1 MTAATPP
8 VSALLAGVAMAVLAS
23 CARQEAPPGGPE
35 DLRPPVVVR
44 TEPETFA
51 TVEELD
57 EVRFEFDERIS
68 ERVGGGGLNSAIS
81 VSPRGGDV
89 QVSHGRRSLTVQMEG
104 GFQPGLVYRITLNPV
119 VSDLFGN
126 QLRDPFELILST
138 GGEPV
143 PNTLAGEVWDR
154 IDGSAMSNAV
164 VYATA
169 SDGLVHQGSTDRDGI
184 FALRYLPAGSFN
196 LIAFEDTN
204 RDGEIDSTEVQGG
217 SSATLSVGDT
227 VLVDIPIL
235 APDTAAAILVE
246 AEALDSVTVVLEFD
260 DYLEPSL
267 SALEVDVQIRT
278 EEGTTPG
285 IIGRYQ
291 EAEYATFVEEVADS
305 FLRLDSLDAEEARR
319 TAAAAAAAAAAEQT
333 ATEPA
338 DSTAIAPDAVPAP
351 PDTALIES
359 LGTGGGA
366 PTRQGPPRRVPPS
379 PLTPLQGSAPGPT
392 ADGRRVLPGKRIV
405 VLLDAPLTYD
415 LTYEIDVT
423 GVTNINGLT
432 DGGGTVEFVRVTPP
446 PDTTAIDTLAL
457 GDSML
462 VVDDSASAGD
472 SAAVP
477 DTGVVSPAR
486 RSPGGSR

>member
-1 MTAATPP
+1 
-8 VSALLAGVAMAVLAS
+8 
-23 CARQEAPPGGPE
+23 
-35 DLRPPVVVR
+35 VVVR

-89 QVSHGRRSLTVQMEG
+89 KVGHGRRSLTVQMEG

-154 IDGSAMSNAV
+154 IDGSAMPNAV

-196 LIAFEDTN
+196 LTAFEDAN

-217 SSATLSVGDT
+217 SSATLAIGDT

-278 EEGTTPG
+278 EEGAAPG
-285 IIGRYQ
+285 IVGRYQ
-291 EAEYATFVEEVADS
+291 EAAYVTFFEEVTDS
-305 FLRLDSLDAEEARR
+305 FARLDSLDAEEAGRAAAAA
-319 TAAAAAAAAAAEQT
+319 TAAAAAVPE
-333 ATEPA
+333 
-338 DSTAIAPDAVPAP
+338 DSVTVAPGAVVAP
-351 PDTALIES
+351 PDTAVIES
-359 LGTGGGA
+359 LGTGREA
-366 PTRQGPPRRVPPS
+366 SNQPGPPRRVPPS
-379 PLTPLQGSAPGPT
+379 RLTPLQGSAPGPT
-392 ADGRRVLPGKRIV
+392 PDGRRVLPGKRIV
-405 VLLDAPLTYD
+405 VLLDAPLPYD
-415 LTYEIDVT
+415 VPYEIDVT

-432 DGGGTVEFVRVTPP
+432 DGGGTVEFIRVTPP
-446 PDTTAIDTLAL
+446 LDTTAVDTLAL
-457 GDSML
+457 GDSSL
-462 VVDDSASAGD
+462 VTDDSTNVGD
-472 SAAVP
+472 SVALP
-477 DTGVVSPAR
+477 DTGGASPAR
-486 RSPGGSR
+486 PSPVESR

>member
-1 MTAATPP
+1 VTAATPP

-89 QVSHGRRSLTVQMEG
+89 KVTHRRRSLTVQMEG

-154 IDGSAMSNAV
+154 IDGTAMPNAV

-184 FALRYLPAGSFN
+184 FALRYLPPGSFN
-196 LIAFEDTN
+196 LTAFEDAN

-278 EEGTTPG
+278 EEGAAPG
-285 IIGRYQ
+285 IVGRYQ
-291 EAEYATFVEEVADS
+291 EAAYVTFFEEVTDS
-305 FLRLDSLDAEEARR
+305 FARLDSLDAEEAGR
-319 TAAAAAAAAAAEQT
+319 AAAAAAVPE
-333 ATEPA
+333 
-338 DSTAIAPDAVPAP
+338 DSVTVAPGTVLAP
-351 PDTALIES
+351 PDTAVIER
-359 LGTGGGA
+359 LGTGGEA
-366 PTRQGPPRRVPPS
+366 SNQLGPPRRVPPS
-379 PLTPLQGSAPGPT
+379 RLTPLQGSAPGPT
-392 ADGRRVLPGKRIV
+392 PDGRRVLPGKRIV
-405 VLLDAPLTYD
+405 VLLDAPLPYD
-415 LTYEIDVT
+415 VPYEIDVT

-432 DGGGTVEFVRVTPP
+432 DGGGTVELMRVAPP
-446 PDTTAIDTLAL
+446 PDTTAIDTLAV
-457 GDSML
+457 GDSSL
-462 VVDDSASAGD
+462 LADDSTTAGD
-472 SAAVP
+472 SVALP

-486 RSPGGSR
+486 PSPEGSR